1 LFIQK
6 CATENCLSDS
16 KELIQINEELML
28 DMTNLKIARE
38 IYNSITPPPK
48 THAEWA
54 EAFNKVGDIK
64 KILDNQNKLK

>member
-1 LFIQK
+1 MMANAHMNDLEQ
-6 CATENCLSDS
+6 TEALTAAL
-16 KELIQINEELML
+16 K
-28 DMTNLKIARE
+28 NLKIARE